1 MSKTFPVKLFA
12 VFLAGVVGLVVISGL
27 FVDHIPP
34 HAMTVTRMQ
43 HLKRRVLQYAQS
55 HDRLPASLTALP
67 PMEGYDDRIQDGW
80 QRDIAFEV
88 SGDVIAFRSLG
99 RDGVL
104 GGTGEDAD
112 IVRSFPLH
120 DAQGRW
126 SNEFVGWTEDIVRK
140 GPNR

>member
-1 MSKTFPVKLFA
+1 VKLSA
-12 VFLAGVVGLVVISGL
+12 VFLAGVVGLVVLSGL

-43 HLKRRVLQYAQS
+43 LLKRRVLQYAQS

-104 GGTGEDAD
+104 GGSGDDAD
-112 IVRSFPLH
+112 IVRSVPSH

-126 SNEFVGWTEDIVRK
+126 SEEFVAWAENTAAAGTR
-140 GPNR
+140 